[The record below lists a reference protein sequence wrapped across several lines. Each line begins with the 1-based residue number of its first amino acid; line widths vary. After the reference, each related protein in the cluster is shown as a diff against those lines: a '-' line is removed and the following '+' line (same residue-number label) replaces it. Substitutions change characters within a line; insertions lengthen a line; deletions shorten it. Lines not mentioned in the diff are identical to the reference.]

1 MLGRRLFWTVLF
13 LCGAQLAGTP
23 SAVGDE
29 RTEFPAKARQ
39 LYQQGNDLQK
49 QGKPEE
55 ALRAYDEAIKQGMEA
70 FPRVH
75 LQRARALMDLRSY
88 DTAIA
93 QFSRFIDQFGLENS
107 CRY

>member
-1 MLGRRLFWTVLF
+1 V
-13 LCGAQLAGTP
+13 GA
-23 SAVGDE
+23 SAVSADE

-39 LYQQGNDLQK
+39 LYQQGNELHK

-75 LQRARALMDLRSY
+75 LQRARALLDLRSY
-88 DTAIA
+88 DIAID
-93 QFSRFIDQFGLENS
+93 QFSKFIDQFGLENS